1 MHLMDSERIELE
13 KEEDCLYKRIF
24 LDYSWGLGGSKK
36 KKNNNK
42 IYTNQEIENAKAS
55 PSFEREYCLKY
66 LGGIGNIFSS
76 KDIDSAIQ
84 KGLSLLQQQ
93 QQQYNNPPSAVE
105 GGDLSSSSV

>member
-1 MHLMDSERIELE
+1 MPQLDSERIELE

-24 LDYSWGLGGSKK
+24 LDYSWGVGS
-36 KKNNNK
+36 NK
-42 IYTNQEIENAKAS
+42 IYTEQEIENAKAS

-93 QQQYNNPPSAVE
+93 QQQYNNPATAAE
-105 GGDLSSSSV
+105 G